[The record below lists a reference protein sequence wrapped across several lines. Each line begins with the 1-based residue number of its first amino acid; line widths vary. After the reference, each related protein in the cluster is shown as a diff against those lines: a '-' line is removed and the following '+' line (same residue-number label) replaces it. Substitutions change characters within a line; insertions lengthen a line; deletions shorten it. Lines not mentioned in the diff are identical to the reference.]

1 MLIFKVIF
9 FEEKMFLGYF
19 LFLEGVSKLSLGII
33 VFLELVICLDSKVF
47 VVFMFD
53 LEFFFMNC

>member
-33 VFLELVICLDSKVF
+33 VFLELVICLDNKVF